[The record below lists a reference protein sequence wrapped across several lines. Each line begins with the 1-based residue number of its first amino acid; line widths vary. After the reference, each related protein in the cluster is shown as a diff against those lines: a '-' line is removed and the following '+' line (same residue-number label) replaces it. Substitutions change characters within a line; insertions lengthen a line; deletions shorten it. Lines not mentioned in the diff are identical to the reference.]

1 MSPTRSFPPRAA
13 SAPRVR
19 DEREHLRALL
29 LEHRPTLA
37 GRLVVGPS
45 GALVIPLTGGASIE
59 IGRMRRRGAPRWVV
73 VAPTGDSARVREPA
87 TLRSV
92 VREALLAL
100 DAAESGR
107 SLRAVR

>member
-29 LEHRPTLA
+29 LQRRPTLA

-45 GALVIPLTGGASIE
+45 GALVIPLAGGASIE
-59 IGRMRRRGAPRWVV
+59 IGRMRRRGTARWVV
-73 VAPTGDSARVREPA
+73 VAPTGDGARVREPA

-92 VREALLAL
+92 VQVALTAL
-100 DAAESGR
+100 DAAEPR
-107 SLRAVR
+107 TRLRAVR